1 MNTVARLKHQ
11 RPGQSMDYQGRS
23 GAPGEVPAHM
33 VDVSLVLPE
42 VAVHPLKRI
51 HLQQQCTVSASS
63 LWHSILVQQCILS
76 ASKLWHSL

>member
-1 MNTVARLKHQ
+1 
-11 RPGQSMDYQGRS
+11 
-23 GAPGEVPAHM
+23 M

-63 LWHSILVQQCILS
+63 LWQSILVQRCKLS
-76 ASKLWHSL
+76 ASKVWHASTHTLLQSMCHIAMHAIVHN